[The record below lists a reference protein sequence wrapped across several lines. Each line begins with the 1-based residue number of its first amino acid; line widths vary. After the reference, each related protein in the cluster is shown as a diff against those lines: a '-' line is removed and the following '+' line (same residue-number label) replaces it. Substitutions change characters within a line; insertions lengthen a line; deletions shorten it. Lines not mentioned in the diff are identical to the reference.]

1 MADNYIERQQEQY
14 EARKAAW
21 KQAQKYGKKKST
33 TVHPAESASCTP
45 MTSKSSPSKRRVFI
59 TGGAEGIGKA
69 IVEAFCLSGDQVAF
83 CDINEIAGQETAK
96 ATGSIFHKVDVSDKD
111 VLESCMQ
118 RILSEWNDIDIIIN
132 NVGISQFSSITET
145 SVEDFD
151 KILSIN
157 LRPVFITSRLLAIHR
172 KEQSSPNPYGRIIN
186 ICSTRYLMSES
197 GSEGY
202 AASKGGIY
210 SLTHAL
216 ALSLSE
222 WNITVNSIAPGWIQT
237 HDYDQLRPEDHSQHP
252 SRRVGKPEDFGV
264 SDDESEPH
272 KKEQTASSGQGYTRT
287 TTARR
292 LFRDPDNK
300 LLGGVASGLA
310 AYFDWDITLVR
321 ILMIVLLFVPYCPM
335 IILYI
340 IGWIIIP
347 EARTAAEKLSM
358 RGEAVTIENIG
369 KTVTDGFERVADGVN
384 NFVNSDKPRTFLQKV
399 GDVFVTIAAIILKIF
414 LVALVII
421 CCPVL
426 FVLAVVIVAL
436 VFAVIAALVGG
447 GALLYEMLPAIDWT
461 PIATISPVMT
471 LLGTIS
477 GIALIAIPLG
487 AFLYTIMRQ
496 LFHWSPMGTGL
507 KWSLF
512 ILWVLG
518 LVIVIINLSALGW
531 QLPLYGLHCF

>member
-33 TVHPAESASCTP
+33 TVHSAESASCTP

-118 RILSEWNDIDIIIN
+118 RILSEWNDIDIIVN
-132 NVGISQFSSITET
+132 NVGISQFSPITET

-186 ICSTRYLMSES
+186 ICSTRYLMSEP

-252 SRRVGKPEDFGV
+252 SRRVGKPEDI
-264 SDDESEPH
+264 
-272 KKEQTASSGQGYTRT
+272 
-287 TTARR
+287 ARMC
-292 LFRDPDNK
+292 LFLCEENNDFIN
-300 LLGGVASGLA
+300 G
-310 AYFDWDITLVR
+310 
-321 ILMIVLLFVPYCPM
+321 
-335 IILYI
+335 
-340 IGWIIIP
+340 
-347 EARTAAEKLSM
+347 
-358 RGEAVTIENIG
+358 ENI
-369 KTVTDGFERVADGVN
+369 TIDGG
-384 NFVNSDKPRTFLQKV
+384 
-399 GDVFVTIAAIILKIF
+399 
-414 LVALVII
+414 
-421 CCPVL
+421 
-426 FVLAVVIVAL
+426 
-436 VFAVIAALVGG
+436 
-447 GALLYEMLPAIDWT
+447 
-461 PIATISPVMT
+461 MT
-471 LLGTIS
+471 KKMIYLE
-477 GIALIAIPLG
+477 
-487 AFLYTIMRQ
+487 
-496 LFHWSPMGTGL
+496 
-507 KWSLF
+507 
-512 ILWVLG
+512 
-518 LVIVIINLSALGW
+518 
-531 QLPLYGLHCF
+531 

>member
-33 TVHPAESASCTP
+33 TVHPAESASCSP
-45 MTSKSSPSKRRVFI
+45 MTSKSAPSKRRVFI

-83 CDINEIAGQETAK
+83 CDINETAGQETAK
-96 ATGSIFHKVDVSDKD
+96 ATGAIFYKVDVSDKD
-111 VLESCMQ
+111 ALESCMQ

-186 ICSTRYLMSES
+186 ICSTRYLMSEP

-237 HDYDQLRPEDHSQHP
+237 QNYDQLQPEDHSQHP
-252 SRRVGKPEDFGV
+252 SQRVGKPEDIARMCLFLCR
-264 SDDESEPH
+264 DENDFIN
-272 KKEQTASSGQGYTRT
+272 G
-287 TTARR
+287 
-292 LFRDPDNK
+292 
-300 LLGGVASGLA
+300 
-310 AYFDWDITLVR
+310 
-321 ILMIVLLFVPYCPM
+321 
-335 IILYI
+335 
-340 IGWIIIP
+340 
-347 EARTAAEKLSM
+347 
-358 RGEAVTIENIG
+358 ENI
-369 KTVTDGFERVADGVN
+369 TIDGD
-384 NFVNSDKPRTFLQKV
+384 
-399 GDVFVTIAAIILKIF
+399 
-414 LVALVII
+414 
-421 CCPVL
+421 
-426 FVLAVVIVAL
+426 
-436 VFAVIAALVGG
+436 
-447 GALLYEMLPAIDWT
+447 
-461 PIATISPVMT
+461 MT
-471 LLGTIS
+471 KKMI
-477 GIALIAIPLG
+477 
-487 AFLYTIMRQ
+487 YTE
-496 LFHWSPMGTGL
+496 
-507 KWSLF
+507 
-512 ILWVLG
+512 
-518 LVIVIINLSALGW
+518 
-531 QLPLYGLHCF
+531 

>member
-45 MTSKSSPSKRRVFI
+45 MTSKSDTSKRRVFI

-69 IVEAFCLSGDQVAF
+69 MVEAFCLSGNQVAF
-83 CDINEIAGQETAK
+83 CDINEIAVQETAK

-111 VLESCMQ
+111 ALESCMQ
-118 RILSEWNDIDIIIN
+118 RILSDWKDIDIIVN

-186 ICSTRYLMSES
+186 ICSTRYLMSEP

-222 WNITVNSIAPGWIQT
+222 CNITVNSIAPGWIQT

-252 SRRVGKPEDFGV
+252 SRRVGKPEDI
-264 SDDESEPH
+264 
-272 KKEQTASSGQGYTRT
+272 
-287 TTARR
+287 ARMC
-292 LFRDPDNK
+292 LFLCEENNDFIN
-300 LLGGVASGLA
+300 G
-310 AYFDWDITLVR
+310 
-321 ILMIVLLFVPYCPM
+321 
-335 IILYI
+335 
-340 IGWIIIP
+340 
-347 EARTAAEKLSM
+347 
-358 RGEAVTIENIG
+358 ENI
-369 KTVTDGFERVADGVN
+369 TIDGG
-384 NFVNSDKPRTFLQKV
+384 
-399 GDVFVTIAAIILKIF
+399 
-414 LVALVII
+414 
-421 CCPVL
+421 
-426 FVLAVVIVAL
+426 
-436 VFAVIAALVGG
+436 
-447 GALLYEMLPAIDWT
+447 
-461 PIATISPVMT
+461 MT
-471 LLGTIS
+471 KKMIY
-477 GIALIAIPLG
+477 PE
-487 AFLYTIMRQ
+487 
-496 LFHWSPMGTGL
+496 
-507 KWSLF
+507 
-512 ILWVLG
+512 
-518 LVIVIINLSALGW
+518 
-531 QLPLYGLHCF
+531 